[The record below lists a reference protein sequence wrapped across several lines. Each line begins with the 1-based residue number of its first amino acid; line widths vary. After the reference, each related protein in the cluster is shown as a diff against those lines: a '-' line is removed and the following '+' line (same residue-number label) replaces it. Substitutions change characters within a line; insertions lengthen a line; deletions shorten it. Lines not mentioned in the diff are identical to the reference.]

1 MNLFSVK
8 LVFILVHY
16 TSLRKNIENKYISII
31 KTVDNREEEE
41 EEREKEREKFNLIN

>member
-31 KTVDNREEEE
+31 KTIDNREEDEE
-41 EEREKEREKFNLIN
+41 KEEREREKFNLIN

>member
-41 EEREKEREKFNLIN
+41 EEREREKFNLIN

>member
-8 LVFILVHY
+8 LIFILVHY

-41 EEREKEREKFNLIN
+41 REGGRER

>member
-8 LVFILVHY
+8 LIFILVHY
-16 TSLRKNIENKYISII
+16 TSLRQNIENKYISII

-41 EEREKEREKFNLIN
+41 EREGGRER